1 MLKAPAGLLAIVIGT
16 IACASYP
23 PVVDESTPVT
33 TSAATPADDSSVY
46 ATFLETLNRDP
57 RNDTLHVEEL
67 SKIFVR
73 LPAEY
78 DTTAPGLNAALA
90 KLSATQRPSS
100 SLHLPPPVRVMPSSV
115 VIALNSAGVIGQLGA
130 VEGKP
135 QGISGLW
142 TFTPVVYSADGK
154 DAMFSYTEL
163 CGRQCGEDVVVWA
176 RKNAAGKW
184 EVRRTAIL
192 TIE

>member
-1 MLKAPAGLLAIVIGT
+1 MLKGFVGLLCVALATFG
-16 IACASYP
+16 CAGYP
-23 PVVDESTPVT
+23 PVVGQADSVT
-33 TSAATPADDSSVY
+33 DANATASADSAVY
-46 ATFLETLNRDP
+46 AAFLETLNRNP
-57 RNDTLHVEEL
+57 RNDTLHVDEM
-67 SKIFVR
+67 SKVFVK

-90 KLSATQRPSS
+90 KVSKNPRPST
-100 SLHLPPPVRVMPSSV
+100 SLHLPPPVRVMPAAV
-115 VIALNSAGVIGQLGA
+115 VVALDNAGVIGSLGA

-142 TFTPVVYSADGK
+142 SFTPVAYSADGN
-154 DAMFSYTEL
+154 DAIFSYTEL
-163 CGRQCGEDVVVWA
+163 CGRRCGEDVVVWA

-184 EVRRTAIL
+184 EVRRTVII